1 MYFTFVWVL
10 YTFISSSQGGA
21 IVKFRA
27 PPGERGAG
35 LGGRDKSA
43 GKDYKSKFGSGGK
56 GRSGKAGG
64 GHKGM
69 KGKGTPQKGGKKE
82 GGW

>member
-1 MYFTFVWVL
+1 L
-10 YTFISSSQGGA
+10 FISSSQGGA

-27 PPGERGAG
+27 PPGERGSG
-35 LGGRDKSA
+35 LVGREKSA
-43 GKDYKSKFGSGGK
+43 GKDFKGKFGK

-64 GHKGM
+64 GYKGM
-69 KGKGTPQKGGKKE
+69 KGKGTAQKGGKKE